1 MSDISDS
8 DLNSSEGL
16 EYASEGLEYASEPE
30 GSLFGSSGTTPAAST
45 KRCASP
51 KGGRNSKWSHS
62 ESSTPDSRVIAST
75 KETPSRTP
83 KPVHQ
88 VRRHIRVT
96 SQEQQHNPQI
106 CGTEVLAALGEVTT
120 TTQLASL
127 WIVWAW
133 PDPLPI
139 RVWGKRGVQL
149 VWRCRPFTF
158 LYVGAGGR
166 KGSGDS
172 SINELSR
179 LRNNHYFEYE

>member
-8 DLNSSEGL
+8 DQNSSEGL

-30 GSLFGSSGTTPAAST
+30 GSLSGSSGTTPAAST

-51 KGGRNSKWSHS
+51 KGGRNSKWSRS
-62 ESSTPDSRVIAST
+62 ESSTPDSRVITST

-96 SQEQQHNPQI
+96 SQKQQPNPQI

-120 TTQLASL
+120 TLSKLVDRLDRQESQLKSL
-127 WIVWAW
+127 EEKISNPSSSTEGKEILKVPAIV
-133 PDPLPI
+133 
-139 RVWGKRGVQL
+139 RVS
-149 VWRCRPFTF
+149 C
-158 LYVGAGGR
+158 
-166 KGSGDS
+166 
-172 SINELSR
+172 SIL
-179 LRNNHYFEYE
+179 L

>member
-8 DLNSSEGL
+8 DQNSAEGL

-30 GSLFGSSGTTPAAST
+30 GSLLGSSGGQRLLLRQSAVLLRKTDE
-45 KRCASP
+45 
-51 KGGRNSKWSHS
+51 NSKWSRS

-96 SQEQQHNPQI
+96 SQEQQPNPQI

-120 TTQLASL
+120 TLSKLVDRLDRQESQLKSL
-127 WIVWAW
+127 EEEISNSSSSTEGKEILKVPAIV
-133 PDPLPI
+133 
-139 RVWGKRGVQL
+139 RVS
-149 VWRCRPFTF
+149 C
-158 LYVGAGGR
+158 
-166 KGSGDS
+166 
-172 SINELSR
+172 SIL
-179 LRNNHYFEYE
+179 L